1 MKNKPIPNKRG
12 SVLVLVT
19 LLTLIL
25 ASFAIVALRSVSRT
39 VQSSAIYTTR
49 HLATESSNSANRV
62 TGRFVGDRYAGV
74 WREMQAPLYGESSD
88 GDSMVLGGSSDVSS
102 RMDRLMRGPY
112 AKFDNDDLEEFLG
125 GNSNLFG
132 DSATPSFE
140 NRLNVEYSSIIRDP
154 YDFPPPP
161 GESATGNTCSKKISI
176 FTEATVGD
184 LDVDWNAANNFGR
197 TRLGLEGVISNVDC
211 GT

>member
-1 MKNKPIPNKRG
+1 MKTLKQKRG

-39 VQSSAIYTTR
+39 VQSSATYTTR
-49 HLATESSNSANRV
+49 HLSSETSYSANRV
-62 TGRFVGDRYAGV
+62 TSRFVGERYPGV
-74 WREMQAPLYGESSD
+74 WREMQSPMLGVTGTDKS
-88 GDSMVLGGSSDVSS
+88 VLGGSSNMDQ
-102 RMDRLMRGPY
+102 RMNVLLRGPY
-112 AKFDNDDLEEFLG
+112 MTLEDAQLTEFLSG
-125 GNSNLFG
+125 PALFG
-132 DSATPSFE
+132 DASTTSFE
-140 NRLNVEYSSIIRDP
+140 DRLTVEYRSVIRDP

-161 GESATGNTCSKKISI
+161 GESATGNTCSKKLGI

-184 LDVDWNAANNFGR
+184 LDVNWTAANNFGR
-197 TRLGLEGVISNVDC
+197 SRVGIEGVIANVDC